1 MSFPPPLP
9 GPETP
14 GQGLP
19 EIVPGRL
26 PARPESASP
35 LVGALGDVVRTG
47 RWQAP
52 RRTVSYQVM
61 GNLKLDLR
69 EVLVPG
75 ETLQVDA
82 YVLLGDVRVL
92 VPPGTDVQ
100 VTGATLLGNGR
111 TETEA
116 FGADVAPTGARVEVK
131 VYSMMGNVRVRTA
144 AAGSKLP
151 VGWRWARPKA

>member
-1 MSFPPPLP
+1 M
-9 GPETP
+9 
-14 GQGLP
+14 
-19 EIVPGRL
+19 
-26 PARPESASP
+26 
-35 LVGALGDVVRTG
+35 VRTG